1 MKKFTKVLAAFCA
14 MAMIFGTFSAT
25 VLADEVENPADQ
37 PAAEEVAEEEKK
49 DEEPAA
55 EEPADE
61 EPAAEEQADEEPAVP
76 AEDPDAAPAEA
87 EAPAQ
92 DSAEQPDIEQ
102 QVEVADVPGVAAV
115 NEGETA
121 SPFANGEITQAAI
134 DANGGELPE
143 TTGTYTL
150 VENVSVPGHSHI
162 DAAGT
167 QITID
172 LNGHT
177 ITYTGTENLYTIGS
191 VEDVVVDGK
200 TMVLV
205 HGDSVLTIKD
215 TGSNGKIIASG
226 TTKGSD
232 DHWISINGNYPSH
245 GTESYKRGGCIL
257 VQNSCTFILEGGT
270 ISGFHSE
277 SDGGAIHISNG
288 GHVIMSGGRI
298 TDCHSDS
305 VRPNDDGAGAI
316 SCHCTSKGTSIGN
329 TLYKSSED
337 QEAVLTTVSL
347 KGSLKITGG
356 KIDNCSGK
364 QGGAVRILR
373 GDFEMTGG
381 TIEDNTGLN
390 GGGVLY
396 NRNNKGSFKI
406 SGNAVIS
413 GNHTTGNDAQKAN
426 LYIFD
431 GSTITLSGNL
441 DSTAKIEFG
450 TSAVTSTVF
459 NTNGKTYS
467 IDSFVSNHAGYIAYA
482 SGNNIK
488 LKQGTLPSFDKA
500 RITVSEGIYFEVL
513 VNPGTFADSV
523 TVSYSYPYNK
533 NGTDKSSSGE
543 IALADA
549 EAYGG
554 EYLFKIPVISA
565 AMTAPITVEI
575 NYDTN
580 RKVTHDPFTI
590 ENYANTIIDGDI
602 GGKGEVAR
610 ALLIYGAY
618 SQVKFGINTTDPY
631 HLPEGTGISDYTA
644 AVDFGLTGAEY
655 TDISAAGKTVF
666 YGGTVSFESN
676 TVVNLYFRKAELDAA
691 LGGATPTLNVKYDG
705 STTVGVVAEESGD
718 YYIFRIKGTS
728 GKGFYPGQYTD
739 SFEFS
744 FAGTEISGN
753 YSVEA
758 YLKNIVYKTSSLQ
771 NMKNLAQAY
780 YNLAEK
786 A

>member
-55 EEPADE
+55 EEPAAE
-61 EPAAEEQADEEPAVP
+61 EPAAEEQADEEPAAP

-92 DSAEQPDIEQ
+92 ESAEQPDIEQ
-102 QVEVADVPGVAAV
+102 QVEAADVPGVAAV

-150 VENVSVPGHSHI
+150 VENVSVHGHSHI

-575 NYDTN
+575 NYDTD

-590 ENYANTIIDGDI
+590 ENYANTIINGDI

-676 TVVNLYFRKAELDAA
+676 TVVNLYFKKAELDAA
-691 LGGATPTLNVKYDG
+691 LGGATPTLNVKYDE
-705 STTVGVVAEESGD
+705 SATVGVAAEESGD

-753 YSVEA
+753 YSVAA

>member
-55 EEPADE
+55 EEPAAE
-61 EPAAEEQADEEPAVP
+61 EPAAEEPEAEESAAEEPA
-76 AEDPDAAPAEA
+76 AAPAEA
-87 EAPAQ
+87 DAPA
-92 DSAEQPDIEQ
+92 EEPEEPTVIEQ
-102 QVEVADVPGVAAV
+102 QAEVADVPGIEAV

-121 SPFANGEITQAAI
+121 TPFANGEITQAAI

-162 DAAGT
+162 DDAGT
-167 QITID
+167 NITID

-177 ITYTGTENLYTIGS
+177 ITYTGTENLYTIGF
-191 VEDVVVDGK
+191 VEDITVEGSTRVVV
-200 TMVLV
+200 
-205 HGDSVLTIKD
+205 HGNSVLTIKD
-215 TGSNGKIIASG
+215 TGSNGKIVASG
-226 TTKGSD
+226 TTKGSE
-232 DHWISINGNYPSH
+232 DHWISINTSNGYPSH

-316 SCHCTSKGTSIGN
+316 SCHCTSKGTSVGHIW
-329 TLYKSSED
+329 YMSSED
-337 QEAVLTTVSL
+337 EEAVETTLSL

-381 TIEDNTGLN
+381 TIENNTGLN
-390 GGGVLY
+390 GGGILY
-396 NRNNKGSFKI
+396 MNNSKGSFKI
-406 SGNAVIS
+406 SGNVVIA
-413 GNHTTGNDAQKAN
+413 GNHTTGNDAAKAN
-426 LYIFD
+426 VWLLD
-431 GSTITLSGNL
+431 GVAITLSGNL
-441 DSTAKIEFG
+441 DSAAKIEFG
-450 TSAVTSTVF
+450 TSKVTNNVF

-467 IDSFVSNHAGYIAYA
+467 IDSFVSNHAGYYAYA

-549 EAYGG
+549 EAYGD

-575 NYDTN
+575 NYDSD

-691 LGGATPTLNVKYDG
+691 LGGATPTLNVKYNE
-705 STTVGVVAEESGD
+705 STTVGISAEESGD
-718 YYIFRIKGTS
+718 YYIFRVKGTS

>member
-1 MKKFTKVLAAFCA
+1 
-14 MAMIFGTFSAT
+14 
-25 VLADEVENPADQ
+25 
-37 PAAEEVAEEEKK
+37 
-49 DEEPAA
+49 
-55 EEPADE
+55 
-61 EPAAEEQADEEPAVP
+61 
-76 AEDPDAAPAEA
+76 
-87 EAPAQ
+87 
-92 DSAEQPDIEQ
+92 
-102 QVEVADVPGVAAV
+102 
-115 NEGETA
+115 
-121 SPFANGEITQAAI
+121 
-134 DANGGELPE
+134 
-143 TTGTYTL
+143 
-150 VENVSVPGHSHI
+150 
-162 DAAGT
+162 
-167 QITID
+167 
-172 LNGHT
+172 
-177 ITYTGTENLYTIGS
+177 
-191 VEDVVVDGK
+191 
-200 TMVLV
+200 MVLV

-381 TIEDNTGLN
+381 TIENNTGLN

-396 NRNNKGSFKI
+396 NRNNKGTFKI

-413 GNHTTGNDAQKAN
+413 GNHTTGNEAQKAN
-426 LYIFD
+426 VYIFD

-459 NTNGKTYS
+459 NTNGKSYS
-467 IDSFVSNHAGYIAYA
+467 IDSFVSNHAGYYAYA

-513 VNPGTFADSV
+513 VNAGSFADSV

-549 EAYGG
+549 EAFGD

-618 SQVKFGINTTDPY
+618 SQVKFGINTNNPY

>member
-200 TMVLV
+200 TTVLV

-413 GNHTTGNDAQKAN
+413 D
-426 LYIFD
+426 D
-431 GSTITLSGNL
+431 R
-441 DSTAKIEFG
+441 
-450 TSAVTSTVF
+450 
-459 NTNGKTYS
+459 
-467 IDSFVSNHAGYIAYA
+467 
-482 SGNNIK
+482 
-488 LKQGTLPSFDKA
+488 LP
-500 RITVSEGIYFEVL
+500 R
-513 VNPGTFADSV
+513 
-523 TVSYSYPYNK
+523 
-533 NGTDKSSSGE
+533 
-543 IALADA
+543 
-549 EAYGG
+549 
-554 EYLFKIPVISA
+554 PV
-565 AMTAPITVEI
+565 P
-575 NYDTN
+575 
-580 RKVTHDPFTI
+580 P
-590 ENYANTIIDGDI
+590 
-602 GGKGEVAR
+602 
-610 ALLIYGAY
+610 
-618 SQVKFGINTTDPY
+618 
-631 HLPEGTGISDYTA
+631 
-644 AVDFGLTGAEY
+644 
-655 TDISAAGKTVF
+655 
-666 YGGTVSFESN
+666 
-676 TVVNLYFRKAELDAA
+676 
-691 LGGATPTLNVKYDG
+691 
-705 STTVGVVAEESGD
+705 
-718 YYIFRIKGTS
+718 
-728 GKGFYPGQYTD
+728 
-739 SFEFS
+739 
-744 FAGTEISGN
+744 
-753 YSVEA
+753 
-758 YLKNIVYKTSSLQ
+758 
-771 NMKNLAQAY
+771 
-780 YNLAEK
+780 
-786 A
+786 

>member
-37 PAAEEVAEEEKK
+37 PAAEDVAEEEKK

-55 EEPADE
+55 EEPAAE

-92 DSAEQPDIEQ
+92 ESADQPDIEQ

-121 SPFANGEITQAAI
+121 SPFANGQITQAAI

-143 TTGTYTL
+143 TTGIYTL

-381 TIEDNTGLN
+381 TIENNTGLN

-396 NRNNKGSFKI
+396 NRNNKGTFKI

-413 GNHTTGNDAQKAN
+413 GNHTTGNEAQKAN
-426 LYIFD
+426 VYIFD

-459 NTNGKTYS
+459 NTNGKSYS
-467 IDSFVSNHAGYIAYA
+467 IDSFVSNHAGYYAYA

-513 VNPGTFADSV
+513 VNAGSFADSV

-549 EAYGG
+549 EAFGD

-618 SQVKFGINTTDPY
+618 SQVKFGINTNNPY

>member
-1 MKKFTKVLAAFCA
+1 
-14 MAMIFGTFSAT
+14 
-25 VLADEVENPADQ
+25 
-37 PAAEEVAEEEKK
+37 
-49 DEEPAA
+49 
-55 EEPADE
+55 
-61 EPAAEEQADEEPAVP
+61 
-76 AEDPDAAPAEA
+76 
-87 EAPAQ
+87 
-92 DSAEQPDIEQ
+92 
-102 QVEVADVPGVAAV
+102 
-115 NEGETA
+115 
-121 SPFANGEITQAAI
+121 
-134 DANGGELPE
+134 
-143 TTGTYTL
+143 
-150 VENVSVPGHSHI
+150 
-162 DAAGT
+162 
-167 QITID
+167 
-172 LNGHT
+172 
-177 ITYTGTENLYTIGS
+177 
-191 VEDVVVDGK
+191 
-200 TMVLV
+200 
-205 HGDSVLTIKD
+205 
-215 TGSNGKIIASG
+215 
-226 TTKGSD
+226 
-232 DHWISINGNYPSH
+232 
-245 GTESYKRGGCIL
+245 
-257 VQNSCTFILEGGT
+257 
-270 ISGFHSE
+270 
-277 SDGGAIHISNG
+277 
-288 GHVIMSGGRI
+288 MSGGRI

-316 SCHCTSKGTSIGN
+316 SCHCTSKGTSVGHIW
-329 TLYKSSED
+329 YMSSED
-337 QEAVLTTVSL
+337 EEAVETTLSL

-381 TIEDNTGLN
+381 TIENNTGLN
-390 GGGVLY
+390 GGGILY
-396 NRNNKGSFKI
+396 MNNSKGSFKI
-406 SGNAVIS
+406 SGNVVIA
-413 GNHTTGNDAQKAN
+413 GNHTTGNDAAKAN
-426 LYIFD
+426 VWLLD
-431 GSTITLSGNL
+431 GVAITLSGNL
-441 DSTAKIEFG
+441 DSAAKIEFG
-450 TSAVTSTVF
+450 TSKVTNNVF

-467 IDSFVSNHAGYIAYA
+467 IDSFVSNHAGYYAYA

-549 EAYGG
+549 EAYGD

-575 NYDTN
+575 NYDSD

-691 LGGATPTLNVKYDG
+691 LGGATPTLNVKYNE
-705 STTVGVVAEESGD
+705 STTVGVSAEESGD
-718 YYIFRIKGTS
+718 YYIFRVKGTS

-780 YNLAEK
+780 YNLATK